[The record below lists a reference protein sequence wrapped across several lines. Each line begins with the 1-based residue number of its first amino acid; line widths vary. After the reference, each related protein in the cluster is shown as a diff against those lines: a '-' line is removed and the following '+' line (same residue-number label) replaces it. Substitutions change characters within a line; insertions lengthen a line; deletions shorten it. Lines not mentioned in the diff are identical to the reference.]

1 MATRYTSQQRTRI
14 MDRAHQDEPQEHASI
29 GNTQLIPRKQGL
41 FDGLSAAQIIAAAA
55 AAATAMVLSSRIGIA
70 GSAIG
75 AALSSV
81 VTVVSSQLYRN
92 FLDAGARKLKDGSIL
107 PNAHA
112 NSATGGAHAQQGSY
126 GTQAELYAPTSYI
139 PGGMPQTGAPGTVR
153 GARVAPVKLQARAAA
168 HRSKTQRRVVVF
180 SLLIAVLVLGIYV
193 AVLLWGTAGE
203 GLGTRPEP
211 LFTPTTQAQ
220 TQDDTSEPLDEA
232 EEMPTTGTNAG
243 DNANAG
249 TTDGTSSPSTE
260 PAEDSTDTGDSGAGE
275 PSAGDAP
282 AADTPGSTGTASD
295 TGSGTGA
302 GTKNSSDAPASA
314 SAA

>member
-29 GNTQLIPRKQGL
+29 GNTQLIPRKQDL

-112 NSATGGAHAQQGSY
+112 NSATGGAHAQPGSY
-126 GTQAELYAPTSYI
+126 ATQAELYAPTSYI
-139 PGGMPQTGAPGTVR
+139 PGGMPQPVVPGTVR

-211 LFTPTTQAQ
+211 LFAPVTQSQ
-220 TQDDTSEPLDEA
+220 TQDGAAEPTEDAGTAPTPEADTS
-232 EEMPTTGTNAG
+232 
-243 DNANAG
+243 DNAEPGASNN
-249 TTDGTSSPSTE
+249 TSSPSTK
-260 PAEDSTDTGDSGAGE
+260 PAEDTTGSTGSSTGDPAT
-275 PSAGDAP
+275 GDAP
-282 AADTPGSTGTASD
+282 ATDTSGSAGTGTGTSAGSDAS
-295 TGSGTGA
+295 SI
-302 GTKNSSDAPASA
+302 DAPASA
-314 SAA
+314 SAV

>member
-1 MATRYTSQQRTRI
+1 

-55 AAATAMVLSSRIGIA
+55 AAATAH
-70 GSAIG
+70 G
-75 AALSSV
+75 ALFAHWHRRLGDRRGVSSV

-112 NSATGGAHAQQGSY
+112 NSATGGAHAQAGLVWHAGRAVRAPHPIY
-126 GTQAELYAPTSYI
+126 RAEC
-139 PGGMPQTGAPGTVR
+139 R
-153 GARVAPVKLQARAAA
+153 RRVHLEQSVAHVW
-168 HRSKTQRRVVVF
+168 HRSNSRHGRPRIALKPQRRVVVF
-180 SLLIAVLVLGIYV
+180 SLLIAVIVLGIYV

-211 LFTPTTQAQ
+211 LFTPTTQAKRKM
-220 TQDDTSEPLDEA
+220 TPPSPDEA
-232 EEMPTTGTNAG
+232 GEMPTTGTNAG
-243 DNANAG
+243 DNANCRHNGRNLLSQPPSLRKILRTREMAAQA
-249 TTDGTSSPSTE
+249 SPPQAMPPQRTH
-260 PAEDSTDTGDSGAGE
+260 PAL
-275 PSAGDAP
+275 
-282 AADTPGSTGTASD
+282 TGTASD